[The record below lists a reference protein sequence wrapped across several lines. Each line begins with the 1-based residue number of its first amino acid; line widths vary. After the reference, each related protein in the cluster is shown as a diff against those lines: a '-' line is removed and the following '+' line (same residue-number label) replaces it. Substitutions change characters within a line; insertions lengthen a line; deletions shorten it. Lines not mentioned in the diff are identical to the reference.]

1 MSESGINDATDET
14 EASKRAALAYYEA
27 MNSRD
32 VDRIL
37 STYTDDART
46 WVLGDGPYA
55 GEHPVARETLAL
67 FLEAMD
73 IRFTVLSMIAEG
85 DTVAVELESEG
96 SAGGRPYSNRY
107 HNRLTIR
114 DGRVAYLKEYF
125 DTARAGG

>member
-1 MSESGINDATDET
+1 MSA

-32 VDRIL
+32 IDRIL
-37 STYTDDART
+37 ATYTEDAKT
-46 WVLGDGPYA
+46 WVLGEGPYA

-67 FLEAMD
+67 FLKSMD
-73 IRFTVLSMIAEG
+73 IRFTILSMIAED

-96 SAGGRPYSNRY
+96 TSGGQPYSNRY

-125 DTARAGG
+125 DTARVGG

>member
-1 MSESGINDATDET
+1 MSAGTST

-32 VDRIL
+32 IDRIL
-37 STYTDDART
+37 SAYTDDAKT
-46 WVLGDGPYA
+46 WVLGEGPYA
-55 GEHPVARETLAL
+55 GEHPVARETLSL
-67 FLEAMD
+67 FLESMD

-96 SAGGRPYSNRY
+96 SAGGQPYANRY

-125 DTARAGG
+125 DTARVGG